1 MRAKFLVTAARRRLN
16 LLATALVVAGLW
28 QLVAPACTR
37 GASVAASAATSAVV
51 LPQKSERQA
60 PLRVIAYYFHV
71 SVRCVTCRTIEEYA
85 KEALDQGFPKEL
97 KQGIVE
103 WRPVNVQLL
112 ENRHFIK
119 DYRLYTR
126 SLVLVKVRD
135 GKQTEWRN
143 LEKVWELVGRK
154 SDFLKYVRAHVST
167 YLGD

>member
-1 MRAKFLVTAARRRLN
+1 MKRRARFGFLVLWWLVYAAGG
-16 LLATALVVAGLW
+16 ACG
-28 QLVAPACTR
+28 AP
-37 GASVAASAATSAVV
+37 G
-51 LPQKSERQA
+51 QK
-60 PLRVIAYYFHV
+60 VIAYYFHV
-71 SVRCVTCRTIEEYA
+71 TVRCVTCRTIEEYA
-85 KEALDQGFPKEL
+85 KEAVERGFSEEL
-97 KQGIVE
+97 KKGMVE

-135 GKQTEWRN
+135 GKQVEWRN

-154 SDFLKYVRAHVST
+154 SDFLRYVRAHVST